1 MSKSLKTIACLK
13 VLRGL
18 IAIMIGV
25 SLVFVYRNSEAFSWT
40 DYPVL
45 NGVASNDPF
54 LQMVFAWLGS
64 FNEAQILSIALL
76 ACLMGALRW
85 IEAGGIWL
93 NQSWAQW
100 LAVFSG
106 FIYIP
111 FEVNEL
117 IYRFNWLMVVV
128 LVVNTLIVSYLLSV
142 LYAKRSAKLA
152 SSATSNRLL
161 D

>member
-13 VLRGL
+13 VLRGS
-18 IAIMIGV
+18 IAITIGV
-25 SLVFVYRNSEAFSWT
+25 SLFLVYRRSEAFSWI
-40 DYPVL
+40 DHPIL
-45 NGVASNDPF
+45 GGIASNDPF

-64 FNEAQILSIALL
+64 FNQAQILSITVL

-85 IEAGGIWL
+85 VEAGGIWF

-111 FEVNEL
+111 FEINEL
-117 IYRFNWLMVVV
+117 IHRFSWLMIVI
-128 LVVNTLIVSYLLSV
+128 LFINTLIVAYLLYV
-142 LYAKRSAKLA
+142 LYAKSLAKL
-152 SSATSNRLL
+152 SA
-161 D
+161 

>member
-13 VLRGL
+13 VLRGS
-18 IAIMIGV
+18 IAITIGV
-25 SLVFVYRNSEAFSWT
+25 SLFLVYRRSEAFSWL
-40 DYPVL
+40 DHPIL
-45 NGVASNDPF
+45 GGIASNDPF

-64 FNEAQILSIALL
+64 FNQAQILSIAVL

-85 IEAGGIWL
+85 VEAGGIWF

-111 FEVNEL
+111 FEINEL
-117 IYRFNWLMVVV
+117 IHRFSWLMIVI
-128 LVVNTLIVSYLLSV
+128 LFINTLIVAYLLYV
-142 LYAKRSAKLA
+142 LYAKRLAKYSA
-152 SSATSNRLL
+152 
-161 D
+161 

>member
-13 VLRGL
+13 VLRGS
-18 IAIMIGV
+18 IAITIGV
-25 SLVFVYRNSEAFSWT
+25 TLFLVYRRSEAFSWI
-40 DYPVL
+40 DHPIL
-45 NGVASNDPF
+45 AGIASNDPF

-64 FNEAQILSIALL
+64 FNQAQILSIAVL

-85 IEAGGIWL
+85 VEAGGIWF

-111 FEVNEL
+111 FEINEL
-117 IYRFNWLMVVV
+117 IHRFSWLMVVI
-128 LVVNTLIVSYLLSV
+128 LFINTLIVAYLLYV
-142 LYAKRSAKLA
+142 LYAKSLAKL
-152 SSATSNRLL
+152 SA
-161 D
+161 

>member
-13 VLRGL
+13 ILRGS
-18 IAIMIGV
+18 IAITIGV
-25 SLVFVYRNSEAFSWT
+25 SLFLVYRRSEAFSWL
-40 DYPVL
+40 DHPIL
-45 NGVASNDPF
+45 GGIASNDPF

-64 FNEAQILSIALL
+64 FNQAQILSIAVL

-85 IEAGGIWL
+85 VEAGGIWF

-117 IYRFNWLMVVV
+117 IHRFSWLMVVI
-128 LVVNTLIVSYLLSV
+128 LFINTLIVAYLLYV
-142 LYAKRSAKLA
+142 LYEKGLAKL
-152 SSATSNRLL
+152 SA
-161 D
+161 

>member
-13 VLRGL
+13 VLRGS
-18 IAIMIGV
+18 IAITIGV
-25 SLVFVYRNSEAFSWT
+25 SLFLVYRRSEAFSWI
-40 DYPVL
+40 DHPIL
-45 NGVASNDPF
+45 GGIASNDPF

-64 FNEAQILSIALL
+64 FNQAQILSIAVL

-85 IEAGGIWL
+85 VEAGGIWF

-111 FEVNEL
+111 FEINEL
-117 IYRFNWLMVVV
+117 IHRFSWLMV
-128 LVVNTLIVSYLLSV
+128 LVFIINTIIVTYLLYI
-142 LYAKRSAKLA
+142 LHTKRLAKL
-152 SSATSNRLL
+152 SA
-161 D
+161 

>member
-13 VLRGL
+13 VLRGS
-18 IAIMIGV
+18 IAITIGV
-25 SLVFVYRNSEAFSWT
+25 SLFLVYRRSEAFSWI
-40 DYPVL
+40 DHPIL
-45 NGVASNDPF
+45 GGIASNDPF

-64 FNEAQILSIALL
+64 FNQAQILSIAVL

-85 IEAGGIWL
+85 IEAGGIWF

-111 FEVNEL
+111 FEINEL
-117 IYRFNWLMVVV
+117 IHRFSWLMIVI
-128 LVVNTLIVSYLLSV
+128 LFINTLIVAYLLYV
-142 LYAKRSAKLA
+142 LYAKSLAKL
-152 SSATSNRLL
+152 SA
-161 D
+161 

>member
-13 VLRGL
+13 VLRGS
-18 IAIMIGV
+18 IAITIGV
-25 SLVFVYRNSEAFSWT
+25 SLFLVYRRSEAFSWL
-40 DYPVL
+40 DHPIL
-45 NGVASNDPF
+45 GGIASNDPF

-64 FNEAQILSIALL
+64 FNQAQILSIAVL

-85 IEAGGIWL
+85 VEAGGIWL

-117 IYRFNWLMVVV
+117 IHRFSWLMVVI
-128 LVVNTLIVSYLLSV
+128 LFINTLIVAYLLYV
-142 LYAKRSAKLA
+142 LYAKRLAKYSA
-152 SSATSNRLL
+152 
-161 D
+161 

>member
-13 VLRGL
+13 VLRGS
-18 IAIMIGV
+18 IAISIGI
-25 SLVFVYRNSEAFSWT
+25 SLFFVYRRSEAFSWI
-40 DYPVL
+40 DHPVL
-45 NGVASNDPF
+45 NSVATNDPF

-64 FNEAQILSIALL
+64 FNQAQMLSIAIL

-85 IEAGGIWL
+85 VEAGGIWF

-106 FIYIP
+106 FVYIS

-117 IYRFNWLMVVV
+117 IYRFSWLMVVV
-128 LVVNTLIVSYLLSV
+128 LFINTLIVSYLLYV
-142 LYAKRSAKLA
+142 LYSKRLAKL
-152 SSATSNRLL
+152 SA
-161 D
+161 

>member
-13 VLRGL
+13 VLRGS
-18 IAIMIGV
+18 IAITIGV
-25 SLVFVYRNSEAFSWT
+25 SLFLVYRRSEAFSWI
-40 DYPVL
+40 DHPIL
-45 NGVASNDPF
+45 GGIASNDPF

-64 FNEAQILSIALL
+64 FNQAQILSIAVL

-85 IEAGGIWL
+85 VEAGGIWF

-111 FEVNEL
+111 FEINEL
-117 IYRFNWLMVVV
+117 IHRFSWFMVVI
-128 LVVNTLIVSYLLSV
+128 LFINTLIVAYLLYV
-142 LYAKRSAKLA
+142 LYAKSLAKL
-152 SSATSNRLL
+152 SA
-161 D
+161 

>member
-13 VLRGL
+13 VLRGS
-18 IAIMIGV
+18 IAITIGV
-25 SLVFVYRNSEAFSWT
+25 SLFLVYRRSEAFSWI
-40 DYPVL
+40 DHRIL
-45 NGVASNDPF
+45 GGIASNDPF

-64 FNEAQILSIALL
+64 FNQAQILSIAVL

-85 IEAGGIWL
+85 VEAGGIWF

-111 FEVNEL
+111 FEINEL
-117 IYRFNWLMVVV
+117 IHRFSWLMIVI
-128 LVVNTLIVSYLLSV
+128 LFINTLIVAYLLYV
-142 LYAKRSAKLA
+142 LYAKSLAKL
-152 SSATSNRLL
+152 SA
-161 D
+161 

>member
-13 VLRGL
+13 VLRGS
-18 IAIMIGV
+18 IAITIGV
-25 SLVFVYRNSEAFSWT
+25 SLFLVYRRSEAFSWL
-40 DYPVL
+40 DHPIL
-45 NGVASNDPF
+45 GGIASNDPF

-64 FNEAQILSIALL
+64 FNQAQILSIAVL

-85 IEAGGIWL
+85 VEAGGIWF

-111 FEVNEL
+111 FEINEL
-117 IYRFNWLMVVV
+117 IHRFSWLMIVI
-128 LVVNTLIVSYLLSV
+128 LFINTLIVAYLLYV
-142 LYAKRSAKLA
+142 LYAKSLAKL
-152 SSATSNRLL
+152 SA
-161 D
+161 

>member
-13 VLRGL
+13 VLRGS
-18 IAIMIGV
+18 IAITIGV
-25 SLVFVYRNSEAFSWT
+25 SLFLVYRRSEAFSWL
-40 DYPVL
+40 DHPIL
-45 NGVASNDPF
+45 GGIASNDPF

-64 FNEAQILSIALL
+64 FNQAQILSIAVL

-85 IEAGGIWL
+85 VEAGGIWF

-111 FEVNEL
+111 FEINEL
-117 IYRFNWLMVVV
+117 IHRFSWLMVLV
-128 LVVNTLIVSYLLSV
+128 LIINTIIVTYLLYI
-142 LYAKRSAKLA
+142 LHTKRLAKL
-152 SSATSNRLL
+152 SA
-161 D
+161 

>member
-13 VLRGL
+13 VLRGS
-18 IAIMIGV
+18 IAITIGV
-25 SLVFVYRNSEAFSWT
+25 SLYLVYRRSEAFSWL
-40 DYPVL
+40 DHPIL
-45 NGVASNDPF
+45 GGIASNDPF

-64 FNEAQILSIALL
+64 FNQAQILSIAVL

-85 IEAGGIWL
+85 VEAGGIWF

-111 FEVNEL
+111 FEINEL
-117 IYRFNWLMVVV
+117 IHRFSWLMIVI
-128 LVVNTLIVSYLLSV
+128 LFINTLIVAYLLYV
-142 LYAKRSAKLA
+142 LYAKRLA
-152 SSATSNRLL
+152 NLST
-161 D
+161 